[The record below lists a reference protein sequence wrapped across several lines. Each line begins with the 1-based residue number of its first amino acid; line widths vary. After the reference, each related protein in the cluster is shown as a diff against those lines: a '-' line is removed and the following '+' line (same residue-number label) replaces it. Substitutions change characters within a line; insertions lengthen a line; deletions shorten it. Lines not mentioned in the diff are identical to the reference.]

1 MLFINRILDGTD
13 GNLIIISIMDHNLN
27 VPSIEEISFKLTEN
41 LIPSNALI
49 PLRILNDSLDYTHS
63 RLSIQMFLGEEENEA
78 VQTPRLA

>member
-1 MLFINRILDGTD
+1 
-13 GNLIIISIMDHNLN
+13 MDHNLN